1 MFDLSWEDVQV
12 YRVTLGSQ
20 IQVSQVDADKMF
32 LNWFSIVNFGLEL
45 QNWAWLIF
53 GTDMWTARIL
63 GTLFLGEG
71 ETHSFCIFNDK
82 LLDLER
88 LLVEL

>member
-32 LNWFSIVNFGLEL
+32 LNWFSIVNFGL
-45 QNWAWLIF
+45 
-53 GTDMWTARIL
+53 
-63 GTLFLGEG
+63 
-71 ETHSFCIFNDK
+71 K
-82 LLDLER
+82 LR
-88 LLVEL
+88 N